1 MEDIAALNIYENNL
15 GKVIEQLTYFIDM
28 ESEMNKLQKMAE
40 DENKYLAVNSKLMNL
55 IALRDAL
62 SEDSAW
68 RNESAIMRR

>member
-62 SEDSAW
+62 S
-68 RNESAIMRR
+68 